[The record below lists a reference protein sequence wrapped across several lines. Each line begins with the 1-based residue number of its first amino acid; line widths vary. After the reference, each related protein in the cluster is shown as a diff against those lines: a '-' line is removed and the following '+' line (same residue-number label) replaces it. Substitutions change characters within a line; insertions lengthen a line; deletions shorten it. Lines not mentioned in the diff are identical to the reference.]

1 MRSALLALVL
11 LLAASAPALA
21 HISLTSPTPR
31 LGDQKAQHCGVANS
45 VRDPARVTTFA
56 PGQTITVTWLETVP
70 HPGYYRIAFQPSG
83 SVFGIPAPRPGQCKG
98 NIACPAGVT
107 NCDMPSLTDNEEGA
121 SAGGSIILKDRIPD
135 GTLSTTVTLPNMEC
149 ANCTLQFI
157 QVMTDKCP
165 YTDNAASD
173 DIYFNCAD
181 ITLAN
186 APGAPDAGPGAGPDA
201 GAGGPDAGTGGGTG
215 TVDGGCSTSG
225 GGGLAGTA
233 LLAGLFAL
241 RRRRR

>member
-1 MRSALLALVL
+1 MRSAVLASVL

-21 HISLTSPTPR
+21 HIHLTAPLARTDSQT
-31 LGDQKAQHCGVANS
+31 GDQKEQHCGVPNQ

-56 PGQTITVTWLETVP
+56 PGATITVTWLETID
-70 HPGYYRIAFQPSG
+70 HPGYFRIAFQPNG
-83 SVFGIPAPRPGQCKG
+83 QVFGIP
-98 NIACPAGVT
+98 PAGA
-107 NCDMPSLTDNEEGA
+107 G
-121 SAGGSIILKDRIPD
+121 AGGFPTVNQEGVDATNQSIVLKDRIAD

-157 QVMTDKCP
+157 QVMTDSPP
-165 YTDNAASD
+165 YTIDALSN

-181 ITLAN
+181 ITLSTT
-186 APGAPDAGPGAGPDA
+186 PGAPDAGPGAGPDA
-201 GAGGPDAGTGGGTG
+201 GAGGPDAGTGGTG
-215 TVDGGCSTSG
+215 SVDGGCSTSG

-233 LLAGLFAL
+233 LLVGLFAL